1 MVIQWQFHWGFHGH
15 IGHCPMIYGDYLG
28 IKHEKL
34 LISQY
39 QSNLWIRA
47 KI

>member
-34 LISQY
+34 LKWKPC
-39 QSNLWIRA
+39 LCLA
-47 KI
+47 V